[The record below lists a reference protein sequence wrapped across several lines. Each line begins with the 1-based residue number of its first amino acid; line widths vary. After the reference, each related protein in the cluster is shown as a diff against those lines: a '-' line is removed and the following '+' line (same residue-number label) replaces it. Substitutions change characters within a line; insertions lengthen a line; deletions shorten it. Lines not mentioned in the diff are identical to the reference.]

1 MGRRLA
7 IACVVT
13 VAFVFAPAA
22 LAASETASAG
32 GVTAT
37 FKFAGHAPN
46 YHNERLTIAR
56 AGTVVYDQPV
66 ASSLCFQACAP
77 GSEGTGQ
84 ISVHVLELE
93 PGGQPDVVLDLF
105 SGGAHC
111 CSIEQIF
118 SFDPGTMTYVKTQ
131 RDFGD
136 PGAQILDL
144 KHNGRLEFL
153 TADDAFAYEFTDYAA
168 SGLPIQI
175 LTFANR
181 HFTNVSRS
189 FPGLIA
195 KDAARWLSAFKSMA
209 VQHYQDS
216 VGVIAA
222 WAADE
227 DLLGHT
233 AQVNRYL
240 AKQVKAGHL
249 HSALNPSE
257 SGKRFVAKLHR
268 FLRAHGYLS

>member
-1 MGRRLA
+1 MGRRLT
-7 IACVVT
+7 IAGVVT
-13 VAFVFAPAA
+13 AALAFAPVA

-37 FKFAGHAPN
+37 FTFTGHGPN

-56 AGTVVYDQPV
+56 AGTVAYDQPV
-66 ASSLCFQACAP
+66 ASGLCLQACAP
-77 GSEGTGQ
+77 GSEGSGRT
-84 ISVHVLELE
+84 SVHVLNLE
-93 PGGQPDVVLDLF
+93 PGGEPDVVLDLF

-111 CSIEQIF
+111 CSIEQVF
-118 SFDPGTMTYVKTQ
+118 SFDPGTMTYVKTE
-131 RDFGD
+131 RNFGD
-136 PGAQILDL
+136 PGTEIMDL
-144 KHNGRLEFL
+144 GHNGRLEFL
-153 TADDAFAYEFTDYAA
+153 TADDSFAYEFTDFAA

-181 HFTNVSRS
+181 HFTDVTRS
-189 FPGLIA
+189 YPALIA
-195 KDAARWLSAFKSMA
+195 KDAATWLSAFKSMA
-209 VQHYQDS
+209 SQHYQDS

-233 AQVNRYL
+233 AQVDRYL

-249 HSALNPSE
+249 HSALNPGE
-257 SGKRFVAKLHR
+257 SGKRFVAKLRR
-268 FLRAHGYLS
+268 FLRGRGYLS

>member
-1 MGRRLA
+1 MGRRLT
-7 IACVVT
+7 IACV
-13 VAFVFAPAA
+13 AAAA
-22 LAASETASAG
+22 LAASETASFG

-66 ASSLCFQACAP
+66 ASGLCFQACAP
-77 GSEGTGQ
+77 GSEGASQT
-84 ISVHVLELE
+84 SVHVLGLE

-111 CSIEQIF
+111 CSIEQVF
-118 SFDPGTMTYVKTQ
+118 SFDPGAMTYVKTE
-131 RDFGD
+131 RNFGD

-153 TADDAFAYEFTDYAA
+153 TADDTFAYEFTDYAA
-168 SGLPIQI
+168 SGLPVQI

-181 HFTNVSRS
+181 HFTDVTRS
-189 FPGLIA
+189 YPGLIA
-195 KDAARWLSAFKSMA
+195 KDAARWMSAFKSMA
-209 VQHYQDS
+209 AQHYEDS

-233 AQVNRYL
+233 AKVNRFL
-240 AKQVKAGHL
+240 AKQVKSGHL
-249 HSALNPSE
+249 HSALNPGE
-257 SGKRFVAKLHR
+257 GGKRFVAKLHR
-268 FLRAHGYLS
+268 FLRSRGYLS